1 MNKWLLL
8 VEDDK
13 DIQQSLLDLL
23 ELEGYTARGAFD
35 GEEALHVLRDAEQL
49 PDLILLDLM
58 MRGMSGHDFLQAQI
72 EDTRLKPLPVVIMSA
87 DGAPKS
93 ELVQQHASGF
103 LRKPADVED
112 ILGVVANYLGPPA
125 A

>member
-23 ELEGYTARGAFD
+23 ELEGYRAKGAFD
-35 GEEALHVLRDAEQL
+35 GGEALEVLREAEQL
-49 PDLILLDLM
+49 PELILLDLM
-58 MRGMSGHDFLQAQI
+58 MRGMSGHEFLQVQAA
-72 EDTRLKPLPVVIMSA
+72 DTRLKHLPVVVMSA

-93 ELVQQHASGF
+93 ELVQTQASGF

-112 ILGVVANYLGPPA
+112 ILGLVERYLGPPA